1 MLKPNKKKLKKN
13 NKGRNNIKYE
23 IKSSK
28 LKFGTHGLQALEKGR
43 ITAKQIEAVRRSITN
58 FMKRKGKIWIR
69 IFPDF
74 PISAKPSEV
83 RMGKGKGNVSFWVSN
98 VKPGKILYEIAGA
111 NPKIL
116 QNALSYAST
125 KLPIAVKI
133 ITRPLFNA

>member
-1 MLKPNKKKLKKN
+1 
-13 NKGRNNIKYE
+13 
-23 IKSSK
+23 
-28 LKFGTHGLQALEKGR
+28 
-43 ITAKQIEAVRRSITN
+43 
-58 FMKRKGKIWIR
+58 
-69 IFPDF
+69 
-74 PISAKPSEV
+74 
-83 RMGKGKGNVSFWVSN
+83 MGKGKGNVSFWVTN